1 MEDSMTFIILLF
13 IASVRFAAPL
23 GFAALGET
31 LSQRGGV
38 LNLGIEGY
46 MALATMVAYAGSYY
60 TQNPWI
66 ATLMAMLASVLL
78 ALLCAFFSLTL
89 RLSQI
94 VVGLGIIFFA
104 SGLVSLINGV
114 LFEYMAPLPGDMAFF
129 HAQGIPFLR
138 DIPWLGAIL
147 FSFHSLIY
155 IMIIMTG
162 VFWYVLYRTKFG
174 LNIRAIGD
182 AAAAADSMGVNVIK
196 TRYAIVLISGAMSG
210 IAGSYLAL
218 GATRVF
224 IEGMVG
230 GRGFLV
236 LAAVVLG
243 KWNPIGAL
251 LASFLFGL
259 ITAVQYRGQIIFE
272 GVFPTEFWLMLPYI
286 VAILTLAITSW
297 KRGAET
303 PSELAV
309 PYNREERA

>member
-1 MEDSMTFIILLF
+1 MEDSFNFLLLLF
-13 IASVRFAAPL
+13 FASVRFATPL

-66 ATLMAMLASVLL
+66 ATLMAMLAAALL

-114 LFEYMAPLPGDMAFF
+114 LFGYIAPLPRDMAFF
-129 HAQGIPFLR
+129 YAQGIPFLR
-138 DIPWLGAIL
+138 DIPWLGNIL

-155 IMIIMTG
+155 IMIILAG
-162 VFWYVLYRTKFG
+162 VFWYILYRTKFG
-174 LNIRAIGD
+174 LHIRSIGD
-182 AAAAADSMGVNVIK
+182 AAPAADSMGVNVIK
-196 TRYAIVLISGAMSG
+196 TRYAIVLLSGAMSG
-210 IAGSYLAL
+210 LAGAYLAL

-243 KWNPIGAL
+243 KWNPVGAL

-303 PSELAV
+303 PNELAV